1 MGQKVK
7 GYRGGGGVMAAA
19 KAGRQEIEAQ
29 RAAGVADPINPY
41 TGKPVSAG
49 GDPFGRD
56 LPKDSPPPAY
66 DWTQYEK
73 VPYTVTHPTTNVTS
87 VVEPKDI
94 KVEKSGAVVQETAPG
109 SNVYTPVGGTG
120 GVAYNANTGRVE
132 MYVPEPQYGLYE
144 ELENQYNAVVSA
156 VPSAAW
162 PSHESNRKEVM
173 LDQATQLHK
182 AGVKSIADLKII
194 NGQLVDTAQDN
205 KVVSSISGDAW
216 GSFNEDRLGKPIAG
230 QVSYGVTT
238 GADNT
243 PVFYP
248 IWKPED
254 RNGLFDVA
262 FGVTLGVLSGGLAGP
277 IGAGLGLTGTAA
289 AVAGGAVTG
298 AAVSAAMGG
307 DPLKGAI
314 MGGIGNISST
324 TYAAKVGESLGL
336 AGNAATTVGNAVIN
350 SGLSGLA
357 AAATG
362 GDVAEAMKSGAI
374 LGAVMVNADDLAST
388 LVGGEENLA
397 AIAAKTNLSTTQMA
411 DLITRSVTNG
421 VVAELSGKDFGEYF
435 TESLVAGG
443 LSTSAANFAAGKI
456 GDNLSPEATRA
467 IATGVK
473 GITDTSVR
481 AALDGKDVG
490 TALETALPTIA
501 VAASTQYGK
510 EVNERKINEDP
521 KLSALPAESRVLLA
535 QADFGTL
542 SDAMASGIEPH
553 ILPNIV
559 VSANRAGIDSQTLL
573 EQAIEYWD
581 RISPY
586 FKEAA
591 KPEASTISL
600 LTGIVTGTKSVMG
613 AFGAGKEGVFGEQ
626 IEKLDEVEKSLQDLM
641 TAEAVGDKQRA
652 YEIMIEAEGKG
663 ILEELKAGAEAFF
676 TRPVQAT
683 MEAVGSTAPA
693 LLTAALAGPSVLGAM
708 TAQGVVGGM
717 MGVGEVK
724 NEIYKE
730 IYKAARDRG
739 LSEADAIQMATAASA
754 YDGPLADQQAIA
766 AAIGVAISAGP
777 LAGLEKALVGDIAS
791 LAASKI
797 AGRATLAG
805 TVETLTEAGQALQQ
819 KMATNIGTQRLQ
831 DPSEEE
837 IRLLGDWSEA
847 SRAYR
852 EFIAENPWA
861 RDTMEG
867 AIAAA
872 TYEGLSSSA
881 VGAGV
886 SLGVDVAA
894 KAQTDATKQ
903 GVQWELLDPVSK
915 TDLMVRALLPQDV
928 IDVTA
933 REVGPLLLQGPEDAT
948 STLREQD
955 RNAVTEYVQDKAK
968 IAEVAEAGNFVDYAA
983 DVELKRQT
991 GLFED
996 YKGDIVDL
1004 TRVADLKIEDVDVG
1018 ILNLMRER
1026 INLLNNQTLTPTR
1039 NQEIIAG
1046 IEQLNAQRDQLLD
1059 TRNTLVEQTETL
1071 VAPTRTAVDPARVAA
1086 ILELTPEQA
1095 GRYGLVLPPTDST
1108 PEVSTDPSRTPVGV
1122 SPESA
1127 QPPGAPGAP
1136 TLYPG
1141 ATVDPSLVEQEL
1153 AAVNVERT
1161 PLRPFIPPDM
1171 EQYYGSMQFQPQETK
1186 FESLFPEETWLGGRF
1201 RLPADVMESVR
1212 DLIPETVESQESQ
1225 VYSALRRASGVEG
1238 AGPQTFLTPPGATPS
1253 YYAYGTETSPG
1264 SVLQGFKRGGTIQ
1277 EPVQDDTI
1285 SVSPLRR
1292 STGDGVEHKGTH
1304 YVQGAGGGQDDL
1316 IPAKLADGEYVF
1328 DAEIVAALGDG
1339 SNKEGAKILDRF
1351 REEIRKHKRGGSAK
1365 TIPPKAKNPLAYL
1378 RSVL

>member
-1 MGQKVK
+1 MAYIHWNAWEDVQEIAFYKSIGDNAEAKYLMNLWPAGTFTGVFDDAPAGPAKSVLITPENAEPEEYYNSAAESVLNQFNNALLTENDPDKARKVLES
-7 GYRGGGGVMAAA
+7 AAA
-19 KAGRQEIEAQ
+19 VYGDQVYDQIKFYIENYERLTKPKNRGFGVDLLKSISPEKALL
-29 RAAGVADPINPY
+29 AAGTAIFP
-41 TGKPVSAG
+41 GAG
-49 GDPFGRD
+49 
-56 LPKDSPPPAY
+56 
-66 DWTQYEK
+66 
-73 VPYTVTHPTTNVTS
+73 
-87 VVEPKDI
+87 
-94 KVEKSGAVVQETAPG
+94 TAIG
-109 SNVYTPVGGTG
+109 
-120 GVAYNANTGRVE
+120 E
-132 MYVPEPQYGLYE
+132 
-144 ELENQYNAVVSA
+144 
-156 VPSAAW
+156 
-162 PSHESNRKEVM
+162 
-173 LDQATQLHK
+173 
-182 AGVKSIADLKII
+182 
-194 NGQLVDTAQDN
+194 
-205 KVVSSISGDAW
+205 
-216 GSFNEDRLGKPIAG
+216 
-230 QVSYGVTT
+230 
-238 GADNT
+238 
-243 PVFYP
+243 
-248 IWKPED
+248 
-254 RNGLFDVA
+254 
-262 FGVTLGVLSGGLAGP
+262 TLGLS
-277 IGAGLGLTGTAA
+277 GTAA
-289 AVAGGAVTG
+289 NVAGGATLG
-298 AAVSAAMGG
+298 ASTAAITGG
-307 DPLKGAI
+307 DPIEGAVL
-314 MGGIGNISST
+314 GGIGAIDST
-324 TYAAKVGESLGL
+324 AHATQVGEALNLS
-336 AGNAATTVGNAVIN
+336 GNAATTVGNAVIN
-350 SGLSGLA
+350 GSLSA
-357 AAATG
+357 AAAAVTGADVGDAFTAGAITG
-362 GDVAEAMKSGAI
+362 G
-374 LGAVMVNADDLAST
+374 VMANADEIAAT
-388 LVGGEENLA
+388 LVGGEANLESLA
-397 AIAAKTNLSTTQMA
+397 SKTNLSTEQMA
-411 DLITRSVTNG
+411 NVISRSVTNAALAA
-421 VVAELSGKDFGEYF
+421 AEDGDFLDSL
-435 TESLVAGG
+435 TTNLVAQG
-443 LSTSAANFAAGKI
+443 LSTSAANAAVKNL
-456 GDNLSPEATRA
+456 GDNLTPEGRA
-467 IATGVK
+467 ALATGVK
-473 GITDTSVR
+473 GTTDVAAR
-481 AALDGKDVG
+481 AILDGRDVMDSL
-490 TALETALPTIA
+490 AAAAPTLA
-501 VAASTQYGK
+501 VATTQSYAK
-510 EVNERKINEDP
+510 VQNERKINEDP

-535 QADFGTL
+535 QVDFGTL
-542 SDAMASGIEPH
+542 SDAMASGIGPLV
-553 ILPNIV
+553 LPDIV
-559 VSANRAGIDSQTLL
+559 VSANRAGIDSQTML

-600 LTGIVTGTKSVMG
+600 LTGILTGTKSVMG
-613 AFGAGKEGVFGEQ
+613 AFGAGKEGVFGKQ

-652 YEIMIEAEGKG
+652 YEIMKEAEGKG
-663 ILEELKAGAEAFF
+663 ILEELKAGAEAFM

-730 IYKAARDRG
+730 IYKAARNRG

-766 AAIGVAISAGP
+766 AAIGVVTSVGP

-831 DPSEEE
+831 DPSEQELE
-837 IRLLGDWSEA
+837 LLGDWTEA
-847 SRAYR
+847 SRAYQQ
-852 EFIAENPWA
+852 FLADNPWA

-886 SLGVDVAA
+886 SAGVDVAA
-894 KAQTDATKQ
+894 KAQADAVER
-903 GVQWELLDPVSK
+903 GVEWELLDPVSK

-933 REVGPLLLQGPEDAT
+933 REVGPLLLKGPEDAA

-955 RNAVTEYVQDKAK
+955 RNAVTEYVQGKADLAMA
-968 IAEVAEAGNFVDYAA
+968 AERQNLPEYAA

-991 GLFED
+991 ELYED
-996 YKGDIVDL
+996 YTGSIADL
-1004 TRVADLKIEDVDVG
+1004 TRVAEQKIEDVDAG
-1018 ILNLMRER
+1018 ITNLMRDR
-1026 INLLNNQTLTPTR
+1026 INMLSSQTLTPNR
-1039 NQEIIAG
+1039 NREILAG
-1046 IEQLNAQRDQLLD
+1046 IEALNAQRDQLVE
-1059 TRNTLVEQTETL
+1059 TRNTLAEQSTAL
-1071 VAPTRTAVDPARVAA
+1071 VAPTRAEVDPSRVAA

-1095 GRYGLVLPPTDST
+1095 ERYGLVLPPTDST
-1108 PEVSTDPSRTPVGV
+1108 PEVSTDPTRTPVGV

-1127 QPPGAPGAP
+1127 QPPGAPGGP

-1161 PLRPFIPPDM
+1161 PLRPIIPQDM
-1171 EQYYGSMQFQPQETK
+1171 EQFYGSMQFQPQETE

-1212 DLIPETVESQESQ
+1212 DLVPESIESQESQ

-1238 AGPQTFLTPPGATPS
+1238 AGPQTFLTPPGTTPS

-1264 SVLQGFKRGGTIQ
+1264 SVLKGFKRGGTIQ

-1285 SVSPLRR
+1285 SVSPLAHA
-1292 STGDGVEHKGTH
+1292 SGGDVEHKGTH

-1365 TIPPKAKNPLAYL
+1365 TIPPKAKSPLTYL